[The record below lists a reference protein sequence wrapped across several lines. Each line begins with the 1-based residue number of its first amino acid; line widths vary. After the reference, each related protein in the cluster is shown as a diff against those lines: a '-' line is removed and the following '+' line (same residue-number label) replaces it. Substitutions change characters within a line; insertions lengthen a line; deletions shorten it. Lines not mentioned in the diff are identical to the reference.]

1 MAHNQYHN
9 TTSENDNIDARTTRV
24 ESKINSFE
32 MNLSNLGSNIE
43 SRSFTIKGDAGANFS
58 INVVQESSSSSVQD
72 KFYNWKTNLFASEF
86 NSNNTL
92 KVKMTSKV
100 FNGNISFPAEN
111 NGDYKIIIFALEGSN
126 TTFSPST
133 GAVSKNILTKVITQV
148 QDSTLTLSPASA
160 SGSSYQTFPTTT
172 RVASITSTETAIL
185 DIDWTINN
193 TNSDSNGFGLRD
205 TTLASSG
212 VLGKVNTNSW
222 YFETTKTIDGAVIES
237 QKMVLNNTTDLV
249 EGMVIV
255 SVTDGGLPGLSG
267 EPQIIQISGN
277 SIKISTT
284 QTFADGATLTFR
296 AKGATV
302 TSIPDL
308 DIGIKFSALAMTTT
322 TLKKT
327 VRTNP
332 SGTTVDLNGTYG
344 IAGGGHVTISGLNVN
359 NDGTN
364 TVQSVSASSTAGSIV
379 MQLDQTGVTTG
390 TELTFTGSV
399 QQVRIVGT
407 VQVTKQPSSNRTI
420 NLNLDDILTVGAAS

>member
-9 TTSENDNIDARTTRV
+9 TTSENDNISARTTQV

-43 SRSFTIKGDAGANFS
+43 SRSFTIKGDAGATFNV
-58 INVVQESSSSSVQD
+58 NVVQESSSSSVQD

-92 KVKMTSKV
+92 NVKMTSKV
-100 FNGNISFPAEN
+100 FNGNISFPGDN
-111 NGDYKIIIFALEGSN
+111 NGDYKIIIFAVEGSN

-133 GAVSKNILTKVITQV
+133 GAASKNILTKVITQV

-172 RVASITSTETAIL
+172 RIASITSTETATL

-205 TTLASSG
+205 TTTNG
-212 VLGKVNTNSW
+212 VINVNSW
-222 YFETTKTIDGAVIES
+222 YFETTKTVDGAVTAG
-237 QKMVLNNTTDLV
+237 QKIILNNTTDLV
-249 EGMVIV
+249 EGMYITAV
-255 SVTDGGLPGLSG
+255 SSGSLTG
-267 EPQIIQISGN
+267 EPQITSISENGTGLKLN
-277 SIKISTT
+277 TA
-284 QTFADGATLTFR
+284 QTFADGITLTFR

-302 TSIPDL
+302 STIPDL
-308 DIGIKFSALAMTTT
+308 DIGIKFSQLTMTTT

-390 TELTFTGSV
+390 SELTFTGSV

-407 VQVTKQPSSNRTI
+407 VEITKQPSSNRTI

>member
-9 TTSENDNIDARTTRV
+9 TTSENDNISARTTQV

-43 SRSFTIKGDAGANFS
+43 SRSFTIKGDAGATFNV
-58 INVVQESSSSSVQD
+58 NVVQESSSSSVQD

-172 RVASITSTETAIL
+172 RIASITSTETATL

-205 TTLASSG
+205 TTTNG
-212 VLGKVNTNSW
+212 VINVNSW
-222 YFETTKTIDGAVIES
+222 YFETTKTVDGAVTAG
-237 QKMVLNNTTDLV
+237 QKITLNNTTDLV
-249 EGMVIV
+249 EGMYITAV
-255 SVTDGGLPGLSG
+255 SSGSKTG
-267 EPQIIQISGN
+267 EPQVTSISEDGTGLKLN
-277 SIKISTT
+277 TA
-284 QTFADGATLTFR
+284 QTFADGITLTFR

-302 TSIPDL
+302 STIPDL
-308 DIGIKFSALAMTTT
+308 DIGIKFSALTMTTT

-364 TVQSVSASSTAGSIV
+364 TVQSVSASSTAGSVV

-399 QQVRIVGT
+399 QQVRITGT

>member
-9 TTSENDNIDARTTRV
+9 TTSENDNISARTTQV
-24 ESKINSFE
+24 EYKINSFE

-43 SRSFTIKGDAGANFS
+43 SRSFTIKGDTGANFS

-111 NGDYKIIIFALEGSN
+111 NGDYKIIIFAVEGSN

-133 GAVSKNILTKVITQV
+133 GAASKNILTKVITQV

-172 RVASITSTETAIL
+172 RIASITSTESAML

-205 TTLASSG
+205 TTLANSG

-222 YFETTKTIDGAVIES
+222 YFETTKTVDGAVTAG
-237 QKMVLNNTTDLV
+237 QKITLNNTTDLV
-249 EGMVIV
+249 EGMIIV
-255 SVTDGGLPGLSG
+255 SATGLPGLSG
-267 EPQIIQISGN
+267 EPQVTFLAEDGTG
-277 SIKISTT
+277 IKLNTA

-308 DIGIKFSALAMTTT
+308 DIGIKFSALTMTTT

-407 VQVTKQPSSNRTI
+407 VEITKQPSSNRTI